1 MTDDADF
8 DAQLAS
14 LRETFR
20 ARLPEY
26 HAGLVKARSEFL
38 TSGEEGLRQI
48 RRLAHTLAGAAGTFG
63 FQEITD
69 LALDL
74 EATVDAS
81 LAGEPREAVTT
92 PMRQLIREIELSL

>member
-1 MTDDADF
+1 MTDDVDF

-38 TSGEEGLRQI
+38 TSGEEGLRQ
-48 RRLAHTLAGAAGTFG
+48 
-63 FQEITD
+63 
-69 LALDL
+69 
-74 EATVDAS
+74 
-81 LAGEPREAVTT
+81 
-92 PMRQLIREIELSL
+92 LIREIELSL